1 MEQIFK
7 KLPYD
12 TLVGI
17 STFQI
22 FSGASAISLVLFLL
36 AFFTIFS
43 NAETKLEYLSKRK
56 YIAENTFQR
65 SFKIIANKEVIAK
78 KLNLR
83 LGELTLKKKQ
93 LPNRNAINNIFEK
106 VTMIGKKRN
115 VAVTS
120 FAVAGGEVKEFYK
133 KIVLHFKFIGGFW
146 NVMDMFGMLKS
157 MRQIV
162 DISNIIFNAKS
173 KKDLTVVVSTITAT
187 IYVYDDVVIG
197 VNQGT

>member
-43 NAETKLEYLSKRK
+43 SAETKLEYLSKRK
-56 YIAENTFQR
+56 YIAENNFQR

-78 KLNLR
+78 KLNIR

-93 LPNRNAINNIFEK
+93 LHSQNA
-106 VTMIGKKRN
+106 
-115 VAVTS
+115 
-120 FAVAGGEVKEFYK
+120 
-133 KIVLHFKFIGGFW
+133 
-146 NVMDMFGMLKS
+146 LKS
-157 MRQIV
+157 MVEKYGQ
-162 DISNIIFNAKS
+162 
-173 KKDLTVVVSTITAT
+173 LLLE
-187 IYVYDDVVIG
+187 YLYEP
-197 VNQGT
+197 